1 MLVLAGL
8 LVWLLGR
15 APTRYAL
22 ERECARYQEERVAQ
36 AMRLGREIAL
46 LEAGLAR
53 GEEPDPAL
61 ARLRAQ
67 RERLYRAYRELS
79 IRGWEV
85 VLLPEGADRP
95 APEEYLV
102 TGSFDPSRP
111 TDPPPLRRAMAL
123 WIRPAGGLAR
133 LLSRLGLSP

>member
-8 LVWLLGR
+8 LVWLFGR
-15 APTRYAL
+15 APTRYVL
-22 ERECARYQEERVAQ
+22 ERECARYQEERVAE
-36 AMRLGREIAL
+36 ALRLGREIAL
-46 LEAGLAR
+46 LETALAR

-61 ARLRAQ
+61 GRLRAE
-67 RERLYRAYRELS
+67 RERLYRAHRKLS
-79 IRGWEV
+79 VRGWEV

-95 APEEYLV
+95 APEGYLV
-102 TGSFDPSRP
+102 TGRCDPSRP
-111 TDPPPLRRAMAL
+111 SDPPPLRRAMEL